1 MSRHIL
7 ILVENLSVP
16 FDRRVWQEARA
27 LTAAGFTVTVIC
39 PVGAGQDR
47 ERETTIDGIRI
58 LRYPLRA
65 ATGGPLGYLFEYTQA
80 LFHTLRLAIRVRRH
94 ERVDVVQACN
104 PPDLLFLVAL
114 ALRPTGARF
123 VFDHH
128 DMFPEMF
135 LSRFPGAGRIL
146 YWLTRIAE
154 RLTFASATAA
164 ISTNESY
171 RRVAIERGKMPADR
185 VVVVRS
191 APDIGRFVRR
201 DPDDSLRRGKPHLLA
216 YLGVMGAC
224 DGVDHAVRALALL
237 RDEIGRDDFHCIF
250 MGSGD
255 RYDELVALAEQLGL
269 ADIAEFPG
277 RVTDEFVQRCLSTA
291 DVCLSPDPL
300 NPVNDV
306 STMNKVVEY
315 MAMGR
320 PMVSFELTEAR
331 VSAGSAAV
339 YVRPNDG
346 LAFAR
351 AIDELLN
358 DPARRRQMGDAGYR
372 RLTEE
377 LSWDISRRA
386 LVSFY
391 EKLLG
396 RPAAPTTGS
405 TRSHRVRDHV

>member
-171 RRVAIERGKMPADR
+171 RRVAIERG
-185 VVVVRS
+185 
-191 APDIGRFVRR
+191 
-201 DPDDSLRRGKPHLLA
+201 
-216 YLGVMGAC
+216 
-224 DGVDHAVRALALL
+224 
-237 RDEIGRDDFHCIF
+237 
-250 MGSGD
+250 
-255 RYDELVALAEQLGL
+255 
-269 ADIAEFPG
+269 
-277 RVTDEFVQRCLSTA
+277 RCPPTGWS
-291 DVCLSPDPL
+291 S
-300 NPVNDV
+300 
-306 STMNKVVEY
+306 
-315 MAMGR
+315 
-320 PMVSFELTEAR
+320 
-331 VSAGSAAV
+331 SAAH
-339 YVRPNDG
+339 PTSAASSG
-346 LAFAR
+346 
-351 AIDELLN
+351 AIRTT
-358 DPARRRQMGDAGYR
+358 ACVAA
-372 RLTEE
+372 
-377 LSWDISRRA
+377 SRTCW
-386 LVSFY
+386 
-391 EKLLG
+391 
-396 RPAAPTTGS
+396 PTWA
-405 TRSHRVRDHV
+405 